1 MNRDAMAHK
10 RSSIPAT
17 DAALERA
24 DLILSGPSSPSVDL
38 AAEYVVLADS
48 YRVLLRKLNKTLI
61 ISDTYQV
68 QLRELMKQI
77 EGTTYKYR
85 QLKDVALPLCV
96 YCKNIR
102 TDNDYWQRLE
112 TYFGTHADIMFSHG
126 ICPECIKSTTRQL
139 GAWQQKETFP
149 GIPVSEGAPPVVQ
162 STPKPA
168 EDEILKELHSL
179 LQRSAA
185 TGNPLTPELERV
197 VGRHTKLLRRFNKIV
212 SISDGYQSQ
221 LMDLKARLEF
231 SARTDLLTGLANRW
245 EIMARLESEK
255 SRSERYKKNFS
266 ILISDLDHFKEIN
279 DNHGHL
285 AGDRVLRAVAEI
297 LRGQIRT
304 EDFCGRWGGEEFMI
318 ILPETDLP
326 KACSVAA
333 KLLTKVRKTAV
344 PWEGKKISTTM
355 SIGVGVF
362 KPGLNI
368 DGCLK
373 QVDDALFIAKAGGR
387 DRFVMVTY

>member
-1 MNRDAMAHK
+1 MARK
-10 RSSIPAT
+10 RSNIPTT

-24 DLILSGPSSPSVDL
+24 DRVLFEPSSPSVDL
-38 AAEYVVLADS
+38 LAEYGTLTDS

-68 QLRELMKQI
+68 HLRELMKQI
-77 EGTTYKYR
+77 EDTTYKYR

-102 TDNDYWQRLE
+102 TGNDYWQRLE
-112 TYFGTHADIMFSHG
+112 TYFGSHADIMFSHG

-139 GAWQQKETFP
+139 GAWQQKETLP
-149 GIPVSEGAPPVVQ
+149 DMPPSSAPPAAR
-162 STPKPA
+162 SAPKPV

-179 LQRSAA
+179 LQRSAV
-185 TGNPLTPELERV
+185 TGNPLTPDLERV
-197 VGRHTKLLRRFNKIV
+197 VNRHTKLLRRFNKIV

-255 SRSERYKKNFS
+255 SRSERHKKNFS
-266 ILISDLDHFKEIN
+266 ILISDLDRFKEIN

-285 AGDRVLRAVAEI
+285 AGDRVLRAVADVM
-297 LRGQIRT
+297 RGQIRN
-304 EDFCGRWGGEEFMI
+304 EDFCGRWGGEEFLF

-326 KACSVAA
+326 KACSVAV
-333 KLLTKVRKTAV
+333 KLLAKVRKISV
-344 PWEGKKISTTM
+344 VWEESKISTTM
-355 SIGVGVF
+355 SMGIGVFTAGM
-362 KPGLNI
+362 NI

-373 QVDDALFIAKAGGR
+373 QIDDALFRAKGAGR
-387 DRFVMVTY
+387 DRFVTVDE

>member
-1 MNRDAMAHK
+1 MARK
-10 RSSIPAT
+10 RSNIPAT

-24 DLILSGPSSPSVDL
+24 ERTLSELSSPTVDL
-38 AAEYVVLADS
+38 AAEYGALAGS
-48 YRVLLRKLNKTLI
+48 YRALLRKLNKTLV

-77 EGTTYKYR
+77 EDTTYKYR

-139 GAWQQKETFP
+139 GAWQHKESFP
-149 GIPVSEGAPPVVQ
+149 DIPASTEPPAAQ

-168 EDEILKELHSL
+168 EDEVLKELHSL

-197 VGRHTKLLRRFNKIV
+197 VGKHARLLRRFNKIV

-255 SRSERYKKNFS
+255 SRSERYQKNFS
-266 ILISDLDHFKEIN
+266 ILIGDLDRFKEIN
-279 DNHGHL
+279 DNYGHL
-285 AGDRVLRAVAEI
+285 AGDRVLKAIAEI
-297 LRGQIRT
+297 LRAQIRA
-304 EDFCGRWGGEEFMI
+304 EDFCGRWGGEEFLVV
-318 ILPETDLP
+318 LPETDLP

-333 KLLTKVRKTAV
+333 KLLARVRKTAV

-355 SIGVGVF
+355 SIGIGVF
-362 KPGLNI
+362 RPGMGI

-373 QVDDALFIAKAGGR
+373 RVDDALFTAKAEGR
-387 DRFVMVTY
+387 DRFIMVAD

>member
-1 MNRDAMAHK
+1 MARK
-10 RSSIPAT
+10 KLDIPAT

-24 DLILSGPSSPSVDL
+24 DRILSEPSSPSVDL
-38 AAEYVVLADS
+38 AAEYGALAKS
-48 YRVLLRKLNKTLI
+48 YRVLLRKLNKTLV

-77 EGTTYKYR
+77 EDTTYKYR

-139 GAWQQKETFP
+139 GAWQQKDAFP
-149 GIPVSEGAPPVVQ
+149 GIPASSEPSPSQ
-162 STPKPA
+162 STLKQPV
-168 EDEILKELHSL
+168 EDDTLRELHTL
-179 LQRSAA
+179 LQKSVA

-197 VGRHTKLLRRFNKIV
+197 VGKHTKLLRRFNKIV

-266 ILISDLDHFKEIN
+266 ILIGDLDHFKGIN

-285 AGDRVLRAVAEI
+285 AGDRVLRVVAEI
-297 LRGQIRT
+297 LRGQVRV
-304 EDFCGRWGGEEFMI
+304 EDFCGRWGGEEFLI
-318 ILPETDLP
+318 ILPETDLQ

-333 KLLTKVRKTAV
+333 KLLAKVRKTAV

-355 SIGVGVF
+355 SMGIGVF
-362 KPGLNI
+362 KQGMSI
-368 DGCLK
+368 DECLK
-373 QVDDALFIAKAGGR
+373 QVDDALFTAKSGGR
-387 DRFVMVTY
+387 DQFAMAAD

>member
-1 MNRDAMAHK
+1 MTRK
-10 RSSIPAT
+10 RSNIPEN

-24 DLILSGPSSPSVDL
+24 ERTLSKLSSPSVDL
-38 AAEYVVLADS
+38 AAEYGALADS
-48 YRVLLRKLNKTLI
+48 YRGLLRKLNKTLV
-61 ISDTYQV
+61 ISDTYQM

-77 EGTTYKYR
+77 EDTTYKYR

-126 ICPECIKSTTRQL
+126 ICPECIKATTRQL
-139 GAWQQKETFP
+139 GTWQQRETFP
-149 GIPVSEGAPPVVQ
+149 DIPVTLESPVVPNA
-162 STPKPA
+162 PKPA
-168 EDEILKELHSL
+168 EDEVLKELHSL

-185 TGNPLTPELERV
+185 DGNPLTPQLERV
-197 VGRHTKLLRRFNKIV
+197 VGKHAKLLRRFNKIFT
-212 SISDGYQSQ
+212 ISDGYQSQ

-231 SARTDLLTGLANRW
+231 SARTDLLTGIANRW

-266 ILISDLDHFKEIN
+266 ILIGDLDHFKEIN
-279 DNHGHL
+279 DNHGHM
-285 AGDRVLRAVAEI
+285 AGDRVLKAVAEI

-304 EDFCGRWGGEEFMI
+304 EDFCGRWGGEEFLV

-333 KLLTKVRKTAV
+333 KLLAKVRKTAV
-344 PWEGKKISTTM
+344 PWEGRRISTTM
-355 SIGVGVF
+355 SMGIGVF
-362 KPGLNI
+362 RPGMSI

-373 QVDDALFIAKAGGR
+373 QVDDALFIAKSGGR
-387 DRFVMVTY
+387 DRFSMVAE

>member
-1 MNRDAMAHK
+1 MTRKGLNP
-10 RSSIPAT
+10 PAT
-17 DAALERA
+17 DAVLERA
-24 DLILSGPSSPSVDL
+24 NRILSGSSSLPVDL
-38 AAEYVVLADS
+38 AAEYGALADS
-48 YRVLLRKLNKTLI
+48 YRVLLRKLNKTLV

-77 EGTTYKYR
+77 EDTTYKYR

-102 TDNDYWQRLE
+102 TDSDYWQRLE

-139 GAWQQKETFP
+139 GSWQQKETSP
-149 GIPVSEGAPPVVQ
+149 DIPAPAGPPPVVQ
-162 STPKPA
+162 ITPKPA
-168 EDEILKELHSL
+168 EDESLKELRSL
-179 LQRSAA
+179 LQRSVA
-185 TGNPLTPELERV
+185 TGNPLTPDLERV
-197 VGRHTKLLRRFNKIV
+197 MDKHAKLLRRFNKIV

-255 SRSERYKKNFS
+255 SRSERHKKNFS
-266 ILISDLDHFKEIN
+266 ILISDLDHFKVIN

-297 LRGQIRT
+297 LRGQIRA
-304 EDFCGRWGGEEFMI
+304 EDFCGRWGGEEFLI

-326 KACSVAA
+326 KACAVAA
-333 KLLTKVRKTAV
+333 KLLAKVRKTGV
-344 PWEGKKISTTM
+344 LWEGKKISTTM
-355 SIGVGVF
+355 SMGVGVF
-362 KPGLNI
+362 SPGLNI

-373 QVDDALFIAKAGGR
+373 QVDDALFAAKSGGR
-387 DRFVMVTY
+387 DRFVMVTC

>member
-1 MNRDAMAHK
+1 MARK
-10 RSSIPAT
+10 RSNIPAT

-24 DLILSGPSSPSVDL
+24 DRILSEPSSPSVDL
-38 AAEYVVLADS
+38 VAEYGTLADS
-48 YRVLLRKLNKTLI
+48 YRILLRKLNKTI
-61 ISDTYQV
+61 VISDTYQM
-68 QLRELMKQI
+68 QFRELMKQI
-77 EGTTYKYR
+77 EDTTYKYR

-139 GAWQQKETFP
+139 GAWQQKDTFP
-149 GIPVSEGAPPVVQ
+149 DIPASSEPPAAR
-162 STPKPA
+162 STPKPV

-179 LQRSAA
+179 LQRSAV

-212 SISDGYQSQ
+212 TISDGYQSQ

-255 SRSERYKKNFS
+255 SRSERHKKNFS
-266 ILISDLDHFKEIN
+266 ILISDLDLFKEIN

-285 AGDRVLRAVAEI
+285 AGDRVLRAVADI
-297 LRGQIRT
+297 LRGQIRS
-304 EDFCGRWGGEEFMI
+304 EDFCGRWGGEEFLF

-326 KACSVAA
+326 TACSVAA
-333 KLLTKVRKTAV
+333 KLLAKVRKISVT
-344 PWEGKKISTTM
+344 WEERKISTTM
-355 SIGVGVF
+355 SMGIGVF
-362 KPGLNI
+362 RPGMSI

-373 QVDDALFIAKAGGR
+373 QIDGALFRAKGSGR
-387 DRFVMVTY
+387 DRFVTVNE